1 MVQVARHFACGGVI
15 MEKIN
20 VVYCKDCKCLK
31 YQRCIAIDG
40 EFFEVM
46 YCQKLDIQVKD
57 NFYCA
62 FGRHK
67 ERLE

>member
-1 MVQVARHFACGGVI
+1 MVQVARHFFLRGCNYGK
-15 MEKIN
+15 KIN

-46 YCQKLDIQVKD
+46 YCPKLDIQVKD

-62 FGRHK
+62 FGKRK
-67 ERLE
+67 KVE

>member
-1 MVQVARHFACGGVI
+1 

-20 VVYCKDCKCLK
+20 VVYCKDCKYLE
-31 YQRCIAIDG
+31 YQIEVALYGRS
-40 EFFEVM
+40 FEIM
-46 YCQKLDIQVKD
+46 FCPKLDIQVTD

-67 ERLE
+67 ERVE